1 MDVQDYVFDVID
13 PPVVPE
19 RKVEPS
25 RALICILASILGGM
39 IGVLIVLIR
48 HYGLRIPIK
57 S

>member
-1 MDVQDYVFDVID
+1 MSKDYVFDVID